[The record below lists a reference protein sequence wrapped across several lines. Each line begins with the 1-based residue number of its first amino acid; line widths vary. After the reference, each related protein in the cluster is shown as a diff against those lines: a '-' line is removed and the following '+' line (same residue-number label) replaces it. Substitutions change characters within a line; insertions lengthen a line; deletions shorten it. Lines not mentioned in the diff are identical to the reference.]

1 MATLV
6 ETADLITIGLT
17 NKAGGPSYQAS
28 DDALVVR
35 YLMTGMTGDTF
46 YSTKATI
53 AREMVE
59 LCQRVAWH
67 DPQFLAQAILHA
79 RIGGLMRTAPII
91 ALVVLSTVP
100 DKLPF
105 YAVFNRVVQTPGD
118 LQDFIA
124 LTRQG
129 LEMDA
134 PTEESPWST
143 PQTRRVRLRGMGR
156 SVRRAARNWLETLS
170 AYHAIKYKDDPKMPL
185 RDVYRLV
192 HGKFAEGT
200 QAHALGAYLVKGEQA
215 AGLPSQVAI
224 YEDFLKLAPH
234 PEHFEDALD
243 AIKKGRLPY
252 EKVTGPFAKLSVEGN
267 RRLWTEI
274 LYQLPY
280 MALLRNLSNLLK
292 YGVFESEVCLAY
304 AAGVIADRERVLKS
318 KQFPHAFYN
327 AYRVIETLTD
337 HSPAARTTLKGAL
350 VTALD
355 ASVANVPH
363 LGERVL
369 VACDVSGS
377 MSNPISMHLRSAQG
391 RPVSKV
397 DPVRYGDLGH
407 LLGASLYKR
416 GGTHVTL
423 LDFDNVVYERN
434 ATVQRDQSVMRMM
447 ERLSQFPGGGTS
459 LFLPFQY
466 AAQRTDITYDAIVA
480 FTDSESWLGELART
494 TPERTANYYY
504 SSSLYSSSQRLLAK
518 PTTTQAIRDYRAK
531 RNPELQV
538 FLMQLAPTHAQATPE
553 MEPGVNYISG
563 WSPTTLSYMALARA
577 GFGRELDIVRSV
589 VV

>member
-1 MATLV
+1 MTTLV
-6 ETADLITIGLT
+6 ETDNLITIGLT

-46 YSTKATI
+46 YSTKATL
-53 AREMVE
+53 ARETVE

-79 RIGGLMRTAPII
+79 RLGGLMRTAPII

-105 YAVFNRVVQTPGD
+105 YAIFNRVVQTPGD

-134 PTEESPWST
+134 PTEESPWSA
-143 PQTRRVRLRGMGR
+143 PQTRRVRLRGIGR
-156 SVRRAARNWLETLS
+156 AVRRAASNWLETLS

-192 HGKFAEGT
+192 HGKFAAGT

-224 YEDFLKLAPH
+224 YEDFLKLAPRA
-234 PEHFEDALD
+234 EYFEDALD
-243 AIKKGRLPY
+243 AIKKGRLPH

-280 MALLRNLSNLLK
+280 MALLRNLGNLTK
-292 YGVFESEVCLAY
+292 YGVFESAECLAY
-304 AAGVIADRERVLKS
+304 AVGVLSDRERVLKS

-327 AYRVIETLTD
+327 AYRVIEMMEG
-337 HSPAARTTLKGAL
+337 HPAVCEALKGAL
-350 VTALD
+350 TVALD
-355 ASVANVPH
+355 ISVENVPH

-377 MSNPISMHLRSAQG
+377 MQHPISSHLRDRQG
-391 RPVSKV
+391 KPVSKI

-407 LLGASLYKR
+407 LLGAAIYKR

-423 LDFDNVVYERN
+423 LDFDYLVYERN
-434 ATVQRDQSVMRMM
+434 AKVQRDQSVMRMM
-447 ERLSQFPGGGTS
+447 AQLSEFPGGGTS

-466 AAQRTDITYDAIVA
+466 AAQRTDVTYDTIVA

-494 TPERTANYYY
+494 QPERVANYYY
-504 SSSLYSSSQRLLAK
+504 SSSLYSSPQRLQAK
-518 PTTTQAIRDYRAK
+518 TTTTQAIRDYRAT

-538 FLMQLAPTHAQATPE
+538 FLMQLAPTYAQATPE
-553 MEPGVNYISG
+553 AEPGVNYISG

-577 GFGRELDIVRSV
+577 GFGRELDNVRSV